1 MKEKDLDTHTLI
13 NLMEMIRM
21 GKKTS
26 WENDFFTTFLHTSLL
41 IYPSLAIRVVK
52 FNGQITSVNSK
63 YQIIS

>member
-1 MKEKDLDTHTLI
+1 MKEKDLDTHTFI

-26 WENDFFTTFLHTSLL
+26 WENDFFTFLHTSLL

-63 YQIIS
+63 YLIIS